1 MNRHTAKCVIIVL
14 LILVFQNTH
23 AQLTDLA
30 RLEYSYIPKSKSEDN
45 FNRFRALINY
55 PIKTQTDCYLV
66 VGGEYSR
73 IALNLEDNYPFDI
86 SNLNRLHVIDLNIG
100 YTFKLNNDWR
110 LGAKLSPRIASTL
123 THKLSGDDFFL
134 NGGVYAIKDR
144 TKEESLKRPY
154 RLILGLTYNS
164 TTGIPL
170 PLPFISYYRRVNE
183 NWSFNLGVPKT
194 NVKYFFNERNIVQ
207 TFVGID
213 GYFANIQD
221 NIVLDGNQA
230 ENISLSVIIAG
241 LGYEYCF
248 TDHLIWYAYT
258 GHTISMSNRLRDN
271 NRDDI
276 YRLDKVNAFY
286 LRTGIKFKI

>member
-230 ENISLSVIIAG
+230 ENISLSVIVAG

>member
-1 MNRHTAKCVIIVL
+1 MNRHTAKFVIIVL

-45 FNRFRALINY
+45 FNRYRALINY

-230 ENISLSVIIAG
+230 ENISLSVIVAG

>member
-123 THKLSGDDFFL
+123 THKLSGEDFFL

-230 ENISLSVIIAG
+230 ENISLSVIVAG